1 VFIDTDDR
9 FDAERLR
16 TVARGI
22 VQQQR
27 GLSESRLGVK
37 RRAMIQDGDLA
48 FLLVGLAP
56 QGAIQIV
63 LAAAERGASPT
74 RRNARSPS

>member
-1 VFIDTDDR
+1 VVFIDTDDR

-27 GLSESRLGVK
+27 ERMKIADERHGHAVVK

-56 QGAIQIV
+56 RS
-63 LAAAERGASPT
+63 AAART
-74 RRNARSPS
+74 I